1 MVGSVNSVVAG
12 NVYLNASENVDVA
25 QTNIRQNVKDTQ
37 AYQALVKLVGDGY
50 KGVSGTKED
59 KAAVRKE
66 VQQLL
71 SQLHSGLGSSD
82 TSTGNVITVSMPKAS
97 SLLTLLI
104 AMIESE
110 NESSIAGYKMSGD
123 LGVISQDFTNAAADE
138 LRYQGVMA
146 LSSGLTSGATQ
157 AVGASVAIG
166 YSVSSA
172 KNGVKQS
179 NSIKS
184 HVDGE
189 SYLDKMKLKGT
200 ATDYQH
206 KSEKANNLGQS
217 ANTLGRALSEG
228 EQGTFGMETKN
239 SEADQT
245 TLQASSK
252 MMDQTMEMSKE
263 TAQKAAQVMSSL
275 LTLMADIRHSS
286 ADLVSTVS
294 SNLKA

>member
-1 MVGSVNSVVAG
+1 MVGSVNSVATG
-12 NVYLNASENVDVA
+12 NVYLNAGDNTDIVLTE
-25 QTNIRQNVKDTQ
+25 TTRNVKDTQ

-50 KGVSGTKED
+50 KGVDGNKEE

-66 VQQLL
+66 AQQLL
-71 SQLHSGLGSSD
+71 SQLQSGLGSSD

-138 LRYQGVMA
+138 LRQQGVMA
-146 LSSGLTSGATQ
+146 LASGITSGATQ
-157 AVGASVAIG
+157 AVGATVSVG
-166 YSVSSA
+166 YGASAA
-172 KNGVKQS
+172 KNSVKQS
-179 NSIKS
+179 NAIKAENYA
-184 HVDGE
+184 DA
-189 SYLDKMKLKGT
+189 KLFEGYTANSSNKG
-200 ATDYQH
+200 
-206 KSEKANNLGQS
+206 LS
-217 ANTLGRALSEG
+217 ANTLGKAAADA
-228 EQGTFGMETKN
+228 EQGSFGMATKN
-239 SEADQT
+239 SEAEQT

-263 TAQKAAQVMSSL
+263 TAQKAAQVMSTL
-275 LTLMADIRHSS
+275 LSLMADVRHTS

>member
-1 MVGSVNSVVAG
+1 MVGSVNSVVTG
-12 NVYLNASENVDVA
+12 NVYLNASENVDVT

-37 AYQALVKLVGDGY
+37 AYQALVKLVADGY
-50 KGVSGTKED
+50 KGVDGTKED
-59 KAAVRKE
+59 KATARKE
-66 VQQLL
+66 AQQLL

-123 LGVISQDFTNAAADE
+123 LGVISEDFTDAAADE
-138 LRYQGVMA
+138 LREQGKLA
-146 LSSGLTSGATQ
+146 LSSGITSGTTQ
-157 AVGASVAIG
+157 MVGAAVSVG
-166 YSVSSA
+166 YGASGA
-172 KNGVKQS
+172 KNSVKQS
-179 NSIKS
+179 NALK
-184 HVDGE
+184 VENYADA
-189 SYLDKMKLKGT
+189 KLFEGYAGNSTNKGL
-200 ATDYQH
+200 A
-206 KSEKANNLGQS
+206 
-217 ANTLGRALSEG
+217 ANTLGKAAADA
-228 EQGTFGMETKN
+228 EQGAFGMETKN
-239 SEADQT
+239 SEAEQT

-275 LTLMADIRHSS
+275 LSLMADIRHSS

>member
-1 MVGSVNSVVAG
+1 MVGSVNSVATG
-12 NVYLNASENVDVA
+12 NVYLNASDNTDIVLTE
-25 QTNIRQNVKDTQ
+25 TTRNVKDTQ

-50 KGVSGTKED
+50 KGADETKED

-66 VQQLL
+66 AQQLL
-71 SQLHSGLGSSD
+71 SQLYSGIGSSD
-82 TSTGNVITVSMPKAS
+82 TSTGNVVTVSMPKAS

-110 NESSIAGYKMSGD
+110 NESSVAGYKMSGD

-138 LRYQGVMA
+138 LRQQGVMA
-146 LSSGLTSGATQ
+146 LSSGITSGLTQ
-157 AVGASVAIG
+157 AAGASVAIG
-166 YSVSSA
+166 YGVSGA
-172 KNGVKQS
+172 KNSVRQS
-179 NSIKS
+179 NVMKS
-184 HVDGE
+184 HVEGE
-189 SYLDKMKLKGT
+189 SYVAKMNLKADAAKYGG
-200 ATDYQH
+200 
-206 KSEKANNLGQS
+206 KAGDANTYGQA
-217 ANTLGRALSEG
+217 ANTLGRAASEG
-228 EQGTFGMETKN
+228 EQGSFGMATKN
-239 SEADQT
+239 SEAEQT

-275 LTLMADIRHSS
+275 LSLMADVRHSS

>member
-1 MVGSVNSVVAG
+1 MVGSVNSVATG
-12 NVYLNASENVDVA
+12 NVYLNASDNTDIVLTE
-25 QTNIRQNVKDTQ
+25 TTRNVKDTQ

-50 KGVSGTKED
+50 KGVDGNKED

-66 VQQLL
+66 AQQLL
-71 SQLHSGLGSSD
+71 SQLQSGLGSSD

-138 LRYQGVMA
+138 LRQQGVMA
-146 LSSGLTSGATQ
+146 LASGITSGATQ
-157 AVGASVAIG
+157 AGGAAVSVGYG
-166 YSVSSA
+166 VSSA

-179 NSIKS
+179 NAMKS
-184 HVDGE
+184 HVEGE
-189 SYLDKMKLKGT
+189 SYLDKMKLKGA
-200 ATDYQH
+200 ATGYQH
-206 KSEKANNLGQS
+206 KSEKANNFGQS

-228 EQGTFGMETKN
+228 EQGSFGMATKN
-239 SEADQT
+239 SEAEQT

-252 MMDQTMEMSKE
+252 MMDQTMEMNKE

-275 LTLMADIRHSS
+275 LSLMADVRHTS